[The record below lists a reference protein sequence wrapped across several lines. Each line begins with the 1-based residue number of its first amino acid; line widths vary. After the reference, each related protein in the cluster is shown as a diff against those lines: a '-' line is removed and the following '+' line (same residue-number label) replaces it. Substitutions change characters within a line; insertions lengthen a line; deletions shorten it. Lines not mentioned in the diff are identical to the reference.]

1 MSVNFHYVCT
11 EPSAFQAVLTRDIRT

>member
-1 MSVNFHYVCT
+1 MSINFHYVCT